1 MTDHTQDLKA
11 LLESIDARVKVYD
24 GTVPTGVT
32 GPAVA
37 LYATTGTPTARRVDG
52 QAYRATQTWQ
62 AVCSSNTASGA
73 RSIARRVV
81 DTVDGTRLAGTLL
94 AVPYVGPLIED
105 RDDPS
110 DYRWSITV
118 EIRHHTTRR

>member
-11 LLESIDARVKVYD
+11 LLESIDARVKVYE
-24 GTVPTGVT
+24 GRVPATAT

-37 LYATTGTPTARRVDG
+37 LHGGIGDPTARRVDG
-52 QAYRATQTWQ
+52 QAYRATQTWL
-62 AVCSSNTASGA
+62 ANCSSNTAAGA
-73 RSIARRVV
+73 RLIANRVV

-118 EIRHHTTRR
+118 EIRHHTSRR